1 LELCIGTLR
10 TFIEAV
16 NGELV
21 LAARFD
27 DGVGVPIRLTEAED
41 GA

>member
-1 LELCIGTLR
+1 VATNG
-10 TFIEAV
+10 AM

-27 DGVGVPIRLTEAED
+27 DGVEMPIRLTAAED
-41 GA
+41 AA